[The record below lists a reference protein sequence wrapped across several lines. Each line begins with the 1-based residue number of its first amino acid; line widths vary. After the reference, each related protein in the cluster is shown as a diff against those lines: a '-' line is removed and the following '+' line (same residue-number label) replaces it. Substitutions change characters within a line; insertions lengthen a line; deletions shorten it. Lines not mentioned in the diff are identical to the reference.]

1 MSREDQSK
9 FPAVVVEVGNG
20 ADYTIFSYDY
30 SHPYLPAWQ
39 IAHDN
44 AKAYAEKYLLYLL
57 SAQPPIKHSIYHVK
71 TQSDFY
77 AIIDKRNGGEEE

>member
-1 MSREDQSK
+1 MSREDQTQ
-9 FPAVVVEVGNG
+9 FPAVVVDVGNG

-30 SHPYLPAWQ
+30 SHEYLPACS
-39 IAHDN
+39 IAEDN
-44 AKAYAEKYLLYLL
+44 AKAYAEKYLL
-57 SAQPPIKHSIYHVK
+57 SAQPPIKHEIYHVK